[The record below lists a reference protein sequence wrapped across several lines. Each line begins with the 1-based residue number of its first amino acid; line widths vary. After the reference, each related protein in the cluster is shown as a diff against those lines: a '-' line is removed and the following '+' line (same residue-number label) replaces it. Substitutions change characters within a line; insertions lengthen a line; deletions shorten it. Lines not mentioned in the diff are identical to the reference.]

1 MTCAT
6 DTAVSIT
13 NAEIREHELLDDE
26 QRKIIRAL
34 RGAASRRGESFTMLG
49 FAEVALRATAVDY
62 GAVTDGGDEAI
73 PERVIAD
80 ARLRD
85 AAVLYVYE
93 ALRATDNAI
102 IREWPEFDEM
112 LRMLVSLAGDLPSP
126 AWQDR

>member
-13 NAEIREHELLDDE
+13 NAEIREHDLLDDE
-26 QRKIIRAL
+26 QRKIARAL
-34 RGAASRRGESFTMLG
+34 RGAASRRGEAFTMLG
-49 FAEVALRATAVDY
+49 FAELALRATAVDY
-62 GAVTDGGDEAI
+62 GAVTDEDDAI
-73 PERVIAD
+73 AQRVIAD

-93 ALRATDNAI
+93 ALRATDNAL

-112 LRMLVSLAGDLPSP
+112 LRMIVSLAGDLPTP
-126 AWQDR
+126 AWLDR